1 MKGKSLRQFI
11 DDLYYN
17 TETEFILN
25 GERYMIAGWLN
36 EDGTYTL
43 SLSVFGN
50 GQKEIFQH
58 TARDRH
64 DCVEAFEKSRLFDDK
79 SIYEIE
85 KDIVV
90 ECG

>member
-1 MKGKSLRQFI
+1 MKGKTLRQFI

-17 TETEFILN
+17 AETEFILN
-25 GERYMIAGWLN
+25 GEQYMIEGWLN

-43 SLSVFGN
+43 SLSAFGT
-50 GQKEIFQH
+50 GQKELFQH
-58 TARDRH
+58 TARNRR
-64 DCVEAFEKSRLFDDK
+64 DCVEAFEKSRLFDGK
-79 SIYEIE
+79 SIYDIE